1 MSEHEEIMES
11 MNKKMG
17 FTPPILETL
26 GDLDPEFLLKYR
38 RCDHKMLTDGALSGK
53 VKRLMALAVVASR
66 QCNECTVS
74 QMKSAINA
82 GATKK
87 EIMETMDVIF
97 LTSGAPSVAVC
108 RDALKMLK

>member
-1 MSEHEEIMES
+1 MSEHEEILES

-17 FTPPILETL
+17 FTPSILDTL
-26 GDLDPEFLLKYR
+26 GELDPDFLLKYK
-38 RCDHKMLTDGALSGK
+38 RCDHKILTDGALSGK

-82 GATKK
+82 GATKE

-108 RDALKMLK
+108 KDALKMLK

>member
-1 MSEHEEIMES
+1 MSEHEEILES

-17 FTPPILETL
+17 FTPSILDTL
-26 GDLDPEFLLKYR
+26 GELDPDFLLKYK
-38 RCDHKMLTDGALSGK
+38 RCDNKILTDGALSGK

-82 GATKK
+82 GATKE

-108 RDALKMLK
+108 KDALKMLK